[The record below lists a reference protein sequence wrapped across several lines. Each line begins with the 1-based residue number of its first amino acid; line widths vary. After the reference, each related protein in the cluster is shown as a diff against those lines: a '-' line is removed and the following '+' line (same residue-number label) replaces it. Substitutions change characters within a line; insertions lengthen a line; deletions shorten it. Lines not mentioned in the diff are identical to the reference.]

1 MMNKLLRIHKQ
12 KGDTLVEVLISIAI
26 VGGVLMGA
34 YALASR
40 SLQSGI
46 SAAEH
51 SEAIQLAQ
59 GQVERLK
66 YRERLSSQ
74 DVWNNFT
81 IQNGH
86 FCLDD
91 AKDQNDP
98 KWLPVNNDNPNN
110 LVVTAGGNLGYNAK
124 CVDPSTT
131 PKYFINI
138 STPPTIPAG
147 TNPTYQITVRWV
159 AIGGNQAESKIY
171 YRF

>member
-1 MMNKLLRIHKQ
+1 MADEAVVINER

-26 VGGVLMGA
+26 VGSVLMGA

-81 IQNGH
+81 IQSGH

-98 KWLPVNNDNPNN
+98 KWLPVNNSNPNN
-110 LVVTAGGNLGYNAK
+110 LVVTAGGNLGYSSE
-124 CVDPSTT
+124 CVDPSAT

-138 STPPTIPAG
+138 STPSPIPPG